1 MRRFYTFS
9 ELGKMPPVEKWT
21 TVFCIVVIQAIGI
34 AFSIAFWQKGAGLVS
49 IIPVLGFTILAW
61 EHKARRR

>member
-1 MRRFYTFS
+1 MKRFYTFS
-9 ELGKMPPVEKWT
+9 ELGRMEKVEKWT

-49 IIPVLGFTILAW
+49 IVPVLGFTLLAW
-61 EHKARRR
+61 ERKARR